1 MEQVQYNES
10 QKFNQLLSDDVV
22 MEWLDHLQDECSDSE
37 SDDSGAIAYRRI
49 A

>member
-10 QKFNQLLSDDVV
+10 QNFNQLLSDDVV
-22 MEWLDHLQDECSDSE
+22 MQWLDNLQDESSDSD
-37 SDDSGAIAYRRI
+37 SDDAGAIAYRRT

>member
-10 QKFNQLLSDDVV
+10 QNFNQLLSDDVV
-22 MEWLDHLQDECSDSE
+22 MQWLDNLQDECSDSE
-37 SDDSGAIAYRRI
+37 SEDTGALAYRRS